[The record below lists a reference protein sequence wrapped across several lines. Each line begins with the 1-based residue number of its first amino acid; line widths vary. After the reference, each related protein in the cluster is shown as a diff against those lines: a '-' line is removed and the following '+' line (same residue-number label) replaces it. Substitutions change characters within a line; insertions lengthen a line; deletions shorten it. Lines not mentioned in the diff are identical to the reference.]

1 MIYRDVKLKNVLV
14 SDCGNLMITD
24 FGLAKWLSR
33 RQRTNTI
40 CGTLAFM
47 APEVAQGLHYDHQ
60 VDLWSLGVL
69 LYCLAFAN
77 YPFARAESHQGMA
90 EILKDCANFEFT
102 YESDEKVQILLENLL
117 KFNPQER
124 IFKLDFQSELALTF
138 YESLRING
146 KVA

>member
-1 MIYRDVKLKNVLV
+1 
-14 SDCGNLMITD
+14 
-24 FGLAKWLSR
+24 
-33 RQRTNTI
+33 
-40 CGTLAFM
+40 M

-90 EILKDCANFEFT
+90 EILNDCANFEFS

-124 IFKLDFQSELALTF
+124 SFKLDFQSELALTF

-146 KVA
+146 KVAWSKKKAAVEICVKRNVNLFRQTDDGDFF